1 MILGPM
7 LFHQIANI
15 FFIYWNKL
23 MEKLLCRNNYRAG
36 STNYPL
42 KFILKMKWIWQS
54 KVKRYERDCSP
65 WKHISQRA
73 TKHEKRSIQSFV
85 DHHRWTSLHEKKRKE
100 VNHYY
105 IVISKCCVKEE
116 KKVEKVNVEKSIGHF
131 VLDAFFNDSFEG
143 T

>member
-1 MILGPM
+1 MGIKLNGCNFGSCGQIKDVSLCNKILP
-7 LFHQIANI
+7 F
-15 FFIYWNKL
+15 
-23 MEKLLCRNNYRAG
+23 R

-42 KFILKMKWIWQS
+42 KSLFREMNRIFKKS
-54 KVKRYERDCSP
+54 KRYERDCSP

-73 TKHEKRSIQSFV
+73 TKHEKRSIQSLL